1 MGDIDTTVNHPFY
14 VIGKDWVAAGYLVES
29 DEVYNLDGTTST
41 ILGFEIVVLDK
52 AILVYNLEV
61 EDFHSYFVGCVPVL
75 VHNVCRFEG
84 KNVQQN
90 DKLFDPSQI
99 DARGRTKLQ
108 RMKQGL
114 APVGYDGKSVN
125 LHHIDQTNASDILEI
140 SATQYHADY
149 SKLHTNTGQSASLI
163 NRSDFSKWRSRY
175 WQFRAEDFLKA

>member
-1 MGDIDTTVNHPFY
+1 MRSTTLTELPLPYSASKLWFL
-14 VIGKDWVAAGYLVES
+14 IKLFWSITLRSRISIPTLWV
-29 DEVYNLDGTTST
+29 
-41 ILGFEIVVLDK
+41 
-52 AILVYNLEV
+52 
-61 EDFHSYFVGCVPVL
+61 
-75 VHNVCRFEG
+75 VCRFWCITYAGLKE

>member
-1 MGDIDTTVNHPFY
+1 M
-14 VIGKDWVAAGYLVES
+14 
-29 DEVYNLDGTTST
+29 
-41 ILGFEIVVLDK
+41 
-52 AILVYNLEV
+52 
-61 EDFHSYFVGCVPVL
+61 GCVPVL

-108 RMKQGL
+108 RRKQGL

>member
-1 MGDIDTTVNHPFY
+1 MIVNTLTINAKLKMYVDNKPRFWLKGGDYFLPPQKFMHLLIILLETWLIRLFFY
-14 VIGKDWVAAGYLVES
+14 
-29 DEVYNLDGTTST
+29 
-41 ILGFEIVVLDK
+41 
-52 AILVYNLEV
+52 
-61 EDFHSYFVGCVPVL
+61 
-75 VHNVCRFEG
+75 
-84 KNVQQN
+84 
-90 DKLFDPSQI
+90 KLFDPSQI

-140 SATQYHADY
+140 SATQHHADY